1 MTDTFNYQEILNNW
15 SVVKEQ
21 QRSDFLEHMYNC
33 AGRQNRSHPMH
44 GLYTGLWQDFCVKE
58 AGPAMRDRYFEM
70 LEAVRLYE
78 AGQLQQINPSELT
91 ITA

>member
-1 MTDTFNYQEILNNW
+1 
-15 SVVKEQ
+15 
-21 QRSDFLEHMYNC
+21 
-33 AGRQNRSHPMH
+33 MH

-91 ITA
+91 ITT

>member
-78 AGQLQQINPSELT
+78 AGQLQQVNSSELT

>member
-33 AGRQNRSHPMH
+33 AGRQNRLHPMH

-78 AGQLQQINPSELT
+78 AGQLQQVNPSELT

>member
-33 AGRQNRSHPMH
+33 AGRQDRSHPMH

-78 AGQLQQINPSELT
+78 AGQLQQVNPNELT